1 MAKTSEATLKAIKK
15 YNQKSKFINIK
26 YTPNNIDEYERISQY
41 CEQNNLSMQG
51 YIKSLIKADLD
62 AKGFSVDSTATI
74 DSADTPWPGV
84 IIRSASWLCHTVPDG
99 MDINHNLI

>member
-26 YTPNNIDEYERISQY
+26 YTPNNISEYERISQY
-41 CEQNNLSMQG
+41 CNQNNLSMQG

-62 AKGFSVDSTATI
+62 AKGFSVDMDTTI
-74 DSADTPWPGV
+74 DSNADIDTD
-84 IIRSASWLCHTVPDG
+84 STD
-99 MDINHNLI
+99 M

>member
-41 CEQNNLSMQG
+41 YSGNNLSMQG
-51 YIKSLIKADLD
+51 YIKQLIKADLD
-62 AKGFSVDSTATI
+62 AKGFNVDSVTTT
-74 DSADTPWPGV
+74 DMKSLESNNDADNT
-84 IIRSASWLCHTVPDG
+84 
-99 MDINHNLI
+99 

>member
-41 CEQNNLSMQG
+41 CSGNNLSMQG
-51 YIKSLIKADLD
+51 YIKQLIKADLD
-62 AKGFSVDSTATI
+62 AKGFNVDSVTTT
-74 DSADTPWPGV
+74 DMKSLESNNDADNT
-84 IIRSASWLCHTVPDG
+84 
-99 MDINHNLI
+99 

>member
-62 AKGFSVDSTATI
+62 AKGFSVDSATTI
-74 DSADTPWPGV
+74 DSADTP
-84 IIRSASWLCHTVPDG
+84 
-99 MDINHNLI
+99 

>member
-41 CEQNNLSMQG
+41 CNNNNLSMQG
-51 YIKSLIKADLD
+51 YIKQLIKADLD
-62 AKGFSVDSTATI
+62 AKGFSVDNATTI
-74 DSADTPWPGV
+74 DMKSLESNNDTDN
-84 IIRSASWLCHTVPDG
+84 S
-99 MDINHNLI
+99 